1 MSKTSPDAVVRAR
14 TKMKTP
20 ITIITGYLGAGKTT
34 LLRDILKSA
43 GQKLAVIMNEFGEI
57 NIDGK
62 IIKGK
67 NVNMTELQGGCVCC
81 SLTGEF
87 EAAIK
92 EIIKKVK
99 PDAIVVETTGVAEPD
114 AVVVD
119 IQDNLPE
126 LRLDGI
132 ITVVDSDAIT
142 KFPAIGHTGKMQI
155 EIADIILLN
164 KTDLVDKKQLKEAEN
179 KIKTINEAAAIIKTE
194 KCNVDNEI
202 LFGINTKK
210 TAKRHK
216 AHEIKEQYFKFETKR
231 LINKEKFEELVK
243 KMPKN
248 VYRAKGFVKTNDCDL
263 LFNYVAGRHELEGFK
278 ADKTELVFIGK
289 NIDKIKNYI
298 IDELKNIEL

>member
-1 MSKTSPDAVVRAR
+1 
-14 TKMKTP
+14 MKTP

-34 LLRDILKSA
+34 LLRNILKSA
-43 GQKLAVIMNEFGEI
+43 DQKLAIIMNEFGEI

-62 IIKGK
+62 LIKGK

-92 EIIKKVK
+92 EIIDKVK

-126 LRLDGI
+126 LRLDGV
-132 ITVVDSDAIT
+132 ITVVDSDAII

-155 EIADIILLN
+155 EMADIILLN
-164 KTDLVDKKQLKEAEN
+164 KTDLVDKKQLKEVEN
-179 KIKTINEAAAIIKTE
+179 KIKTINNNSIILETKN
-194 KCNVDNEI
+194 CNADNEV

-210 TAKRHK
+210 TAKKHK
-216 AHEIKEQYFKFETKR
+216 AHEIKEQYFKFETKK
-231 LINKEKFEELVK
+231 LVDKEKFEKLIK
-243 KMPKN
+243 NMPKN
-248 VYRAKGFVKTNDCDL
+248 VYRAKGFIKSGEGDF
-263 LFNYVAGRHELEGFK
+263 LFNYVAGRHELEEFK
-278 ADKTELVFIGK
+278 AEKTELVFIGQDVDK
-289 NIDKIKNYI
+289 YKDKII
-298 IDELKNIEL
+298 LKLEKAQMQ

>member
-1 MSKTSPDAVVRAR
+1 
-14 TKMKTP
+14 MKTP

-34 LLRDILKSA
+34 LLRNILKNA
-43 GQKLAVIMNEFGEI
+43 DQKLAVIMNEFGEI

-67 NVNMTELQGGCVCC
+67 NVNIMELQGGCVCC

-92 EIIKKVK
+92 EVIEKVK

-126 LRLDGI
+126 LRMDGV
-132 ITVVDSDAIT
+132 ITAVDSDAII

-155 EIADIILLN
+155 EMADIILLN
-164 KTDLVDKKQLKEAEN
+164 KTDLVDKKQLKEVEN
-179 KIKTINEAAAIIKTE
+179 KIKTINKDAAIIKTE
-194 KCNVDNEI
+194 KCNVDNEV

-210 TAKRHK
+210 IAKKHK
-216 AHEIKEQYFKFETKR
+216 AHEINEQYFKFETRK
-231 LINKEKFEELVK
+231 LIDKEKFEDFIK

-248 VYRAKGFVKTNDCDL
+248 VYRAKGFIKANGGDF
-263 LFNYVAGRHELEGFK
+263 LFNYVSGRHELEEFK
-278 ADKTELVFIGK
+278 ADKTELVFIGE
-289 NIDKIKNYI
+289 NINETEYKI
-298 IDELKNIEL
+298 IDELKKVEM

>member
-1 MSKTSPDAVVRAR
+1 MKKTENISVSGYRRYPNTLFYGHV
-14 TKMKTP
+14 KTP

-34 LLRDILKSA
+34 LLRNILNNA
-43 GQKLAVIMNEFGEI
+43 DQKLAVIMNEFGEI

-92 EIIKKVK
+92 EIIEKTK

-114 AVVVD
+114 AVVID

-132 ITVVDSDAIT
+132 ITVVDSDAII

-155 EIADIILLN
+155 EMADIILLN
-164 KTDLVDKKQLKEAEN
+164 KVDLVDKKRLKEVEN
-179 KIKTINEAAAIIKTE
+179 KIRSINEAAAIIKTE
-194 KCNVDNEI
+194 KCKVGNEI

-210 TAKRHK
+210 IAKKHK
-216 AHEIKEQYFKFETKR
+216 AHEIKEQYFKFETGK
-231 LINKEKFEELVK
+231 LIDKGKFEDFIK
-243 KMPKN
+243 KK
-248 VYRAKGFVKTNDCDL
+248 L
-263 LFNYVAGRHELEGFK
+263 
-278 ADKTELVFIGK
+278 
-289 NIDKIKNYI
+289 
-298 IDELKNIEL
+298 

>member
-1 MSKTSPDAVVRAR
+1 
-14 TKMKTP
+14 MKTP

-34 LLRDILKSA
+34 LLRNILKNTD
-43 GQKLAVIMNEFGEI
+43 QKLAIIMNEFGEI

-67 NVNMTELQGGCVCC
+67 NVNMTELLGGCVCC

-92 EIIKKVK
+92 EIIGKVK

-119 IQDNLPE
+119 IHDNLPE
-126 LRLDGI
+126 LRLDAV
-132 ITVVDSDAIT
+132 ITVVDADAII
-142 KFPAIGHTGKMQI
+142 KFPAIGHTGKAQI
-155 EIADIILLN
+155 EMADIILLN
-164 KTDLVDKKQLKEAEN
+164 KIDLVDKKQLKEVEN
-179 KIKTINEAAAIIKTE
+179 KIKTINNNSIIPKT
-194 KCNVDNEI
+194 KNCNVDNEV

-231 LINKEKFEELVK
+231 LINKEKFDDFVK
-243 KMPKN
+243 NMPKN
-248 VYRAKGFVKTNDCDL
+248 VYRAKGFIKSNKKDL
-263 LFNYVAGRHELEGFK
+263 LFNYVAGRYDFEEFK
-278 ADKTELVFIGK
+278 ADKTELVFIGE
-289 NIDKIKNYI
+289 NIDKVKNNVLK
-298 IDELKNIEL
+298 ELEKTLL

>member
-1 MSKTSPDAVVRAR
+1 
-14 TKMKTP
+14 MKTP

-34 LLRDILKSA
+34 LLRNILKSA
-43 GQKLAVIMNEFGEI
+43 DQKLAIIMNEFGEI

-67 NVNMTELQGGCVCC
+67 NVNMTELMGGCVCC

-87 EAAIK
+87 EAAIN
-92 EIIKKVK
+92 EIIEKVK

-126 LRLDGI
+126 LRMDGVV
-132 ITVVDSDAIT
+132 TVVDADAMI

-155 EIADIILLN
+155 EMADIILLN
-164 KTDLVDKKQLKEAEN
+164 KTDLVDKKQLKEVEN
-179 KIKTINEAAAIIKTE
+179 KIKTINEAAAIINTE

-210 TAKRHK
+210 TAKKHK
-216 AHEIKEQYFKFETKR
+216 VHEIKEQYFKFETR
-231 LINKEKFEELVK
+231 NFIDKEKFDDFLK
-243 KMPKN
+243 NMPKN
-248 VYRAKGFVKTNDCDL
+248 VYRAKGFVKTNDGDL
-263 LFNYVAGRHELEGFK
+263 LFNYVAGRHDFEDFK
-278 ADKTELVFIGK
+278 ADKTELVFIGESINKMK
-289 NIDKIKNYI
+289 NDIIK
-298 IDELKNIEL
+298 ELEKALL

>member
-1 MSKTSPDAVVRAR
+1 
-14 TKMKTP
+14 MKTP

-34 LLRDILKSA
+34 LLRNILKNA
-43 GQKLAVIMNEFGEI
+43 DQKLAVIMNEFGEI

-67 NVNMTELQGGCVCC
+67 NVNVTELQGGCVCC

-92 EIIKKVK
+92 EIIGKVK

-126 LRLDGI
+126 LRLDGV
-132 ITVVDSDAIT
+132 ITIADADAII
-142 KFPAIGHTGKMQI
+142 KFPAIGHTGKTQI
-155 EIADIILLN
+155 EMADIVLLN
-164 KTDLVDKKQLKEAEN
+164 KIDLADEKQLKEVEN
-179 KIKTINEAAAIIKTE
+179 KVKSINKNAAIIKTK
-194 KCNVDNEI
+194 KCNANNGI

-210 TAKRHK
+210 TAKKHK
-216 AHEIKEQYFKFETKR
+216 SHEIKEQYFKFETKG
-231 LINKEKFEELVK
+231 IISKEKFEDFLK

-248 VYRAKGFVKTNDCDL
+248 IYRAKGFVKSDEGNL
-263 LFNYVAGRHELEGFK
+263 LFNYVAGRYDFEEFK
-278 ADKTELVFIGK
+278 TDKTELVFIGENVDK
-289 NIDKIKNYI
+289 TKDNIIR
-298 IDELKNIEL
+298 ELKKMEL

>member
-1 MSKTSPDAVVRAR
+1 
-14 TKMKTP
+14 MKIP

-34 LLRDILKSA
+34 LLRNILNNA
-43 GQKLAVIMNEFGEI
+43 DQKLAVIMNEFGEI

-62 IIKGK
+62 TIKGK
-67 NVNMTELQGGCVCC
+67 NVNMTELLGGCVCC

-92 EIIKKVK
+92 EIIEKVK

>member
-1 MSKTSPDAVVRAR
+1 
-14 TKMKTP
+14 MKTP

-34 LLRDILKSA
+34 LLRNILNNA

-67 NVNMTELQGGCVCC
+67 NVNMTELLGGCVCC

-92 EIIKKVK
+92 EIIDKVK

-119 IQDNLPE
+119 IQDNLPD
-126 LRLDGI
+126 LRLDGV
-132 ITVVDSDAIT
+132 ITVVDSDAII
-142 KFPAIGHTGKMQI
+142 KFPTIGHTGKMQI

-164 KTDLVDKKQLKEAEN
+164 KIDLVDKKQLKEVEN
-179 KIKTINEAAAIIKTE
+179 KIKTINNNSIILETKN
-194 KCNVDNEI
+194 CDVDNEV

-210 TAKRHK
+210 IPKEHK
-216 AHEIKEQYFKFETKR
+216 AHKIKEQYFKFETRK
-231 LINKEKFEELVK
+231 LIDKENFEDFVK

-248 VYRAKGFVKTNDCDL
+248 VYRAKGFVKTNDGDL
-263 LFNYVAGRHELEGFK
+263 LFNYVAGRYDFEEFESK
-278 ADKTELVFIGK
+278 KTELVFIGE
-289 NIDKIKNYI
+289 NVDKVKGDI
-298 IDELKNIEL
+298 IRELEKMEL